1 MTEATA
7 ATPPESLPE
16 NGKAKAKLL
25 DRREQLRLMAAL
37 RRSWRDKIADSVDQ
51 VAVLDKLD
59 DESAMSGRFV
69 FMTLMSAAIAIL
81 GLLQSS
87 PAVVIGAMLL
97 SPLMG
102 PIIGAGFALVVGDA
116 LELRA
121 CAKTLIWGTL
131 LAVGISALIVFF
143 SPIQTVTPEIA
154 ARTRPNFFDLL
165 IALFSA
171 LAGAYAFIRGRG
183 ETIVGVAIATALMPP
198 LAVVGFGLAT
208 FNWTVFGGAL
218 LLFITNLMTI
228 ALSAAVMARFYGF
241 STALTK
247 KQTRMQVLGI
257 VTAFVILAIPLGI
270 SLAKIAWETNATRQA
285 QTVIRQM
292 FPAKARIS
300 QIEFEPGPGGPRVH
314 ASVLTPSFVPDAN
327 QVATKAVSLT
337 LKNPVEVVIDQ
348 YRVGTDPSAAE
359 AAELA
364 AASAK
369 QKAEE
374 SERQI
379 ASLTDNIALVTGV
392 DQSEIT
398 LDRDRR
404 RAIVVSKPI
413 PGASLTTYR
422 ELERRVSAGA
432 PGWQVII
439 RPPAL
444 PLPDVAVDGDGK
456 PNQAALALLA
466 WAVPRVGAP
475 IELSGSRE
483 ATAAVR
489 DALGELGVK
498 QVVIEAGSGSNV
510 RARWTSPDRIAGN

>member
-1 MTEATA
+1 MTDAS
-7 ATPPESLPE
+7 TPSTTPKS
-16 NGKAKAKLL
+16 AVL
-25 DRREQLRLMAAL
+25 DKRERMRFLASVRRM
-37 RRSWRDKIADSVDQ
+37 WRTTIVDSVDQ

-59 DESAMSGRFV
+59 DESGLSGRYI

-116 LELRA
+116 IELKT
-121 CAKTLIWGTL
+121 CARTLLWGTG
-131 LAVGISALIVFF
+131 LAIGITALIVFL

-154 ARTRPNFFDLL
+154 ARTRPTLFDLL

-171 LAGAYAFIRGRG
+171 LAGAYAFIRGRDG
-183 ETIVGVAIATALMPP
+183 TIVGVAIATALMPP

-247 KQTRMQVLGI
+247 KQTRLQVLVI
-257 VTAFVILAIPLGI
+257 VSVFVLLAIPLGI
-270 SLAKIAWETNATRQA
+270 SLARIAWETNATRQA
-285 QTVIRQM
+285 QSVIRSI
-292 FPAKARIS
+292 FPPKARIG
-300 QIEFEPGPGGPRVH
+300 QIDVAIHSGDATVT
-314 ASVLTPSFVPDAN
+314 ASVMTPSFVAN
-327 QVATKAVSLT
+327 ASEIATRAVSST
-337 LKNPVEVVIDQ
+337 LKKPVQVTIDQ
-348 YRVGTDPSAAE
+348 YRVGTDPGAAE

-369 QKAEE
+369 REAQET
-374 SERQI
+374 ERQV
-379 ASLTDNIALVTGV
+379 AALTDDLALVAGV
-392 DQSEIT
+392 EPSEIT
-398 LDRDRR
+398 LDRERR
-404 RAIVVSKPI
+404 RVLVVSRPI
-413 PGASLTTYR
+413 PGGNLATYR
-422 ELERRVSAGA
+422 ELERRVAAEA
-432 PGWQVII
+432 PDWQVMI

-444 PLPDVAVDGDGK
+444 ALPDVPVDRKGKADPAAV
-456 PNQAALALLA
+456 ATLA
-466 WAVPRVGAP
+466 WAIPRVGAP
-475 IELSGSRE
+475 VTLTGSAS

-489 DALGELGVK
+489 KALEEEGVRR
-498 QVVIEAGSGSNV
+498 VVIAPGRGDRV
-510 RARWTSPDRIAGN
+510 TVDWAAPDQAPER